1 MNTPKLDSRSV
12 EDILAL
18 IKKKSEFYTPEW
30 MLDPD
35 DPDGGAAL
43 AQLFAEMFHGTIDR
57 YNRFPDKCYLE
68 FLNMIGVCAKSVS
81 PSVGMAA
88 ADLVDGAQTNVFIK
102 SGTQLFTD
110 ISDEENGD
118 KRVVYETVS
127 GMFATPAEL
136 KSIYMTFPDEDI
148 ITGTDVS
155 DEDAF
160 PLLFFSPE
168 SSKNI
173 ERHAFAVAHAY
184 VLKLNGSAEISLK
197 LTNLAMTYK
206 DAQLM
211 QQLCSSDFAE
221 WSFISEKGK
230 LHLDA
235 AFVNDHIV
243 LSKPEGELIFTDDS
257 GNRPQDDEE
266 ASGWIFCEMKKTSFL
281 NDIFVDHIY
290 INSRSLNDAETGNGI
305 TPSHIFYNDN
315 ELSAEEAGYCF
326 GKGPAVYDVVYID
339 CPEAFSKCGADVTID
354 MSVSTVILKDFV
366 ITDVVGQEFNNKLV
380 VDKEDTKA
388 APPDDIYISE
398 VQWEYWNGYGWAKLD
413 VKGNVNPFSCHGE
426 EGKKTVSFTCPDD
439 FEASVQNAY
448 EGMWIRIRVR
458 EVENSLS
465 THSRWLVPWL
475 KGVNIRFDYGSTYL
489 PVQAVSVCNNC
500 EKTYF
505 ETDGSPASLR
515 LFRLMPDKYDTVYFM
530 FDSAPAGYPVNFYFE
545 FAGSDDEE
553 RDIIFEYLAVEHG
566 TRSVWREIK
575 ADDHTGGFSASGIIS
590 LYTPS
595 DFAHV
600 QLFGQEGCWIRAV
613 KLSKKRGIHPRLC
626 SIHKNVVEIIQK
638 ESVNDERHD
647 YIAGKLWQ
655 EVVLANRP
663 IISCDLWV
671 NELGETSVS
680 ELNELKRLD
689 SSSVRMVT
697 DDDGQL
703 TECWVR
709 WQPRMTLSD
718 SSSSD
723 RHYQLDYSR
732 GAILFGDGTN
742 GKIPAYSGDTEISI
756 DYSFGGGSMGN
767 LPAGAIDGLI
777 VGIPFVERM
786 TNIEATCG
794 GSNGQ
799 SLDAIRR
806 IGAARLKHRGRAV
819 TSGDFETLV
828 MEQFTEV
835 EEVRCFCG
843 RNRNAVSENG
853 SITIVVK
860 SKDLASATYSAALCR
875 RIEDFLCKNA
885 SLEPVAG
892 GRLSVIPA
900 RVMRVS
906 AEVIVQ
912 IDDYE
917 YAVQTER
924 AVITAIN
931 DIMGSTYGGSIG
943 RMPTVSAVYTALKKV
958 EHISYVSRVL
968 LTGEYYHNS
977 EKVIVSLDDSD
988 SYRYFIAAAGTHIVK
1003 I

>member
-18 IKKKSEFYTPEW
+18 IKQKSEFYTPEW
-30 MLDPD
+30 TLDFD

-68 FLNMIGVCAKSVS
+68 FLNMVGVCAKSVT
-81 PSVGMAA
+81 PSIGMAA
-88 ADLVDGAQTNVFIK
+88 AELVDAAPHNVFIK

-118 KRVVYETVS
+118 KRVVFETVS

-136 KSIYMTFPDEDI
+136 KSVYMTFPEEDI
-148 ITGTDVS
+148 ITGTDMS
-155 DEDAF
+155 DKGAF
-160 PLLFFSPE
+160 PILLFAPDRSA
-168 SSKNI
+168 NL
-173 ERHAFAVAHAY
+173 ERHAFAVAHAS
-184 VLKLNGSAEISLK
+184 VLKLNTRAEISLK
-197 LTNLAMTYK
+197 LTNLAMAYK

-221 WSFISEKGK
+221 WSFISAKGK
-230 LHLDA
+230 LCLDA
-235 AFVNDHIV
+235 AFINDHIV
-243 LSKPEGELIFTDDS
+243 LSKPDGELVFTDDS
-257 GNRPQDDEE
+257 GNIPLDGEL
-266 ASGWIFCEMKKTSFL
+266 SGWVFCEMKKSSFM
-281 NDIFVDHIY
+281 NDIFVDHIF
-290 INSRSLNDAETGNGI
+290 INSRSLNDSETGNGI
-305 TPSHIFYNDN
+305 VPSHIFYNDN
-315 ELSAEEAGYCF
+315 ELSVEEAGYCF
-326 GKGPAVYDVVYID
+326 GKEPAVYDAVYID
-339 CPEAFSKCGADVTID
+339 CVEAFSKCGADVTID
-354 MSVSTVILKDFV
+354 MSVSTVILKDLV
-366 ITDVVGQEFNNKLV
+366 ITDEVGQEFNSKLV

-413 VKGNVNPFSCHGE
+413 VRGSINPFSCQSGN
-426 EGKKTVSFTCPDD
+426 GKKTVSFTCPDD
-439 FEASVQNAY
+439 FVASVQNAY

-458 EVENSLS
+458 EVENRLS

-475 KGVNIRFDYGSTYL
+475 KSVDVHFDYGSIYL
-489 PVQAVSVCNNC
+489 PVQAVSVFNNC
-500 EKTYF
+500 EKTHF
-505 ETDGSPASLR
+505 ETAGSPANLK
-515 LFRLMPDKYDTVYFM
+515 LFCLMPDKHDTVYFM

-553 RDIIFEYLAVEHG
+553 RDVIFEYLAIEHG

-575 ADDHTGGFSASGIIS
+575 ADDRTGSFSASGILS

-595 DFAHV
+595 DFAEV
-600 QLFGQEGCWIRAV
+600 QLFGQRGYWIRAV
-613 KLSKKRGIHPRLC
+613 KLSRKSNIHPRLC

-655 EVVLANRP
+655 ELVLANRP
-663 IISCDLWV
+663 IINCELWV

-703 TECWVR
+703 IECWVR
-709 WQPRMTLSD
+709 WQPRTTLTD
-718 SSSSD
+718 SAPDD
-723 RHYQLDYSR
+723 RHYQLEHSR
-732 GAILFGDGTN
+732 GVIIFGDGIN
-742 GKIPAYSGDTEISI
+742 GKIPAYSGDTEISV
-756 DYSFGGGSMGN
+756 DYSFGGGSVGN
-767 LPAGAIDGLI
+767 LPSGAIDGLI

-860 SKDLASATYSAALCR
+860 PKDFASATYSAALCR

-892 GRLSVIPA
+892 GRLAVIPA

-988 SYRYFIAAAGTHIVK
+988 SYRYFIAAAGTHIVR